1 MKINSEILE
10 KIKNIKS
17 MEELLTLAR
26 ENDIEITEEQAE
38 QFLEAVETRIL
49 SEDELINVT
58 GGVIPIPVVNYIGKN
73 DKSYL

>member
-17 MEELLTLAR
+17 TEELLTLAR

>member
-38 QFLEAVETRIL
+38 QFLEAVPPYFL
-49 SEDELINVT
+49 
-58 GGVIPIPVVNYIGKN
+58 YF
-73 DKSYL
+73 

>member
-26 ENDIEITEEQAE
+26 ENDIEITEEQKPHPRKSKK
-38 QFLEAVETRIL
+38 VIL
-49 SEDELINVT
+49 QQT
-58 GGVIPIPVVNYIGKN
+58 
-73 DKSYL
+73 

>member
-58 GGVIPIPVVNYIGKN
+58 GGVIPIPVVN
-73 DKSYL
+73 

>member
-17 MEELLTLAR
+17 TEELLTLAR

-38 QFLEAVETRIL
+38 QFLKAVETRTL
-49 SEDELINVT
+49 FEDELINVT
-58 GGVIPIPVVNYIGKN
+58 GGIVPFPVINVREENNKNY
-73 DKSYL
+73 L

>member
-49 SEDELINVT
+49 SDDELINVT
-58 GGVIPIPVVNYIGKN
+58 GGLAPKGIFNIRKDNNNK
-73 DKSYL
+73 YL